1 MAFRIMPTYRV
12 ALKRDHFF
20 FGCAMC
26 YASCATFRRIPVSLI
41 LRDVSSHLQFNLLL
55 KYRPNFN
62 DQSLKKI
69 EYIYIYIY
77 IHLYIYIY
85 IYI

>member
-1 MAFRIMPTYRV
+1 
-12 ALKRDHFF
+12 
-20 FGCAMC
+20 MC

-62 DQSLKKI
+62 DQSLKKVEYI
-69 EYIYIYIY
+69 YLYIYIYIY
-77 IHLYIYIY
+77 IHLYLYIY
-85 IYI
+85 NMYVYTEFFLSIYLAMYLSI